1 MSEQTQEM
9 CLKFER
15 AIQLLSRR
23 WTSLIVN
30 EMLDGPKRF
39 SELQKSIRN
48 LSGKVLNDRLKDM
61 EEDGLIF
68 RVFPKAT
75 SSRVLY
81 TLTDK
86 GRALAPVLSS
96 INEWS
101 DRWIEHAE

>member
-1 MSEQTQEM
+1 M
-9 CLKFER
+9 LKFER
-15 AIQLLSRR
+15 AVQLLSRR
-23 WTSLIVN
+23 WTSLIVH
-30 EMLDGPKRF
+30 EMLEGPKKF

-68 RVFPKAT
+68 RAYPKST

-86 GRALAPVLSS
+86 GRALAPVLTS
-96 INEWS
+96 ITEWS
-101 DRWIEHAE
+101 EQWIEHEES